1 MADRIQ
7 ATPQSSVLGMFAD
20 LLGYSSPY
28 ALLGNNNTT
37 SSGNVGLTGYG
48 AGQGIAP
55 FGMRYS
61 ETLKDVPTQKRF
73 GYFGAIPDEQGN
85 PMTEL
90 SSAFELDGHM
100 ISHPLLVP
108 TLSADEIAL
117 LQSGAEPTQ
126 NIYDKAQAW
135 AMNRIQKGQSPF
147 ATPQDVRF
155 PLPEVN
161 PMYLDPFADTTR

>member
-1 MADRIQ
+1 MADQIQ
-7 ATPQSSVLGMFAD
+7 VPQSSVLGLFAD
-20 LLGYSSPY
+20 LLGYSPY
-28 ALLGNNNTT
+28 EPMTDNRPLPSIGT
-37 SSGNVGLTGYG
+37 GLTGYG

-61 ETLKDVPTQKRF
+61 ESLGDVPSQKRF
-73 GYFGAIPDEQGN
+73 GYFGAIPDARGN

-90 SSAFELDGHM
+90 SSAFESDGKM

-108 TLSADEIAL
+108 TLSANEVAL

-126 NIYDKAQAW
+126 SIYDKAQAW

-147 ATPQDVRF
+147 ATPQDIRF
-155 PLPEVN
+155 PVPEVN